1 MMRLIVM
8 RHAKAVSEAGAGGD
22 HARQLAERGRS
33 DAVLVGRRLVA
44 LGWTPDTVLSSDSAR
59 TRETWERLSEV
70 LPHGLRPT
78 FTRQLYLAGPA
89 EVVDALF
96 EVGDDARTLLLLGH
110 NPGWEQLVSGLGGE
124 GVEMPTACAALLE
137 LRGDRPWWQ
146 AASTGGW
153 RLVELIRAKT
163 LR

>member
-1 MMRLIVM
+1 MRRLIVM
-8 RHAKAVSEAGAGGD
+8 RHAKAVSEVDARGD
-22 HARQLAERGRS
+22 HARSLADRGRT
-33 DAVLVGRRLVA
+33 DAQLVGRRLVA
-44 LGWTPDTVLSSDSAR
+44 LGWSPDRVLSSDAAR
-59 TRETWERLSEV
+59 TRETWDRLSEV
-70 LPHGLRPT
+70 LTQPLVPT

-96 EVGDDARTLLLLGH
+96 EVDEGARTLLLLGH
-110 NPGWEQLVSGLGGE
+110 NPGWEQLVAGLSGQ

-137 LRGDRPWWQ
+137 LEGERPWWQ

-153 RLVELIRAKT
+153 RLVELIRPKT